1 MFAVEQLNV
10 IMEEWK
16 FIPGYENMYLASNL
30 GNVKSLQKRTRS
42 GTRVLKST
50 ISNAGYMLIDLVKD
64 SKVKKHSVHR
74 LVALSFI
81 PNPENKSQVNHING
95 IKTDNRS
102 ENLEWNTRSENQLH
116 SIEIGLR
123 TTVGVKNS
131 QVKLT
136 EDSVKLIFSDRR
148 IYKEIAKDYNVS
160 DVTICDIKKG
170 RSWTH
175 ITGLVNLKKKK
186 K

>member
-64 SKVKKHSVHR
+64 SKVKK
-74 LVALSFI
+74 
-81 PNPENKSQVNHING
+81 
-95 IKTDNRS
+95 T
-102 ENLEWNTRSENQLH
+102 
-116 SIEIGLR
+116 
-123 TTVGVKNS
+123 
-131 QVKLT
+131 
-136 EDSVKLIFSDRR
+136 FS
-148 IYKEIAKDYNVS
+148 S
-160 DVTICDIKKG
+160 
-170 RSWTH
+170 
-175 ITGLVNLKKKK
+175 
-186 K
+186 